1 MRKYKIK
8 NKADFILL
16 QSRANLKHPNYDLH
30 SSSSTNALLIT
41 REIQRSE
48 MQPRVTSCFKNI
60 VDRAVGLK
68 IKGSLVAKKKWKTTK
83 QFEKKHFKKSLCHD
97 VWHGT
102 LLHIGWNFKFYT
114 KKCVLALENWNAC
127 FFFLIIEAKLYFK
140 LHHYFYCIK

>member
-1 MRKYKIK
+1 MILPFLILKCDYEKIKIK

-16 QSRANLKHPNYDLH
+16 QSRANLKHPNYDLR

-68 IKGSLVAKKKWKTTK
+68 IKGSLVAKKK
-83 QFEKKHFKKSLCHD
+83 
-97 VWHGT
+97 
-102 LLHIGWNFKFYT
+102 
-114 KKCVLALENWNAC
+114 
-127 FFFLIIEAKLYFK
+127 
-140 LHHYFYCIK
+140 

>member
-48 MQPRVTSCFKNI
+48 MQPQVTSCFKNI

-68 IKGSLVAKKKWKTTK
+68 IKGSLVAKKK
-83 QFEKKHFKKSLCHD
+83 
-97 VWHGT
+97 
-102 LLHIGWNFKFYT
+102 
-114 KKCVLALENWNAC
+114 
-127 FFFLIIEAKLYFK
+127 
-140 LHHYFYCIK
+140 

>member
-1 MRKYKIK
+1 MILPFLILKCDYEKIKIK

-16 QSRANLKHPNYDLH
+16 QSRANLKHPNYDLR

-83 QFEKKHFKKSLCHD
+83 QFEKNILKSHFVMMYDMGHFYIL
-97 VWHGT
+97 GEI
-102 LLHIGWNFKFYT
+102 LNFIQKNV
-114 KKCVLALENWNAC
+114 CLP
-127 FFFLIIEAKLYFK
+127 
-140 LHHYFYCIK
+140 